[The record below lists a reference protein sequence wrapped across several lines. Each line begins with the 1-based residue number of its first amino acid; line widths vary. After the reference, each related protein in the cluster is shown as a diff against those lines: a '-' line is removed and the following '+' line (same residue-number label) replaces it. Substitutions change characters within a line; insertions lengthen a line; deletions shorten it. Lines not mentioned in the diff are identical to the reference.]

1 MLGLRPTTGVGME
14 DQLFILA
21 AKERNKYEK
30 GKREENRR
38 EGKGREGNKTERE

>member
-38 EGKGREGNKTERE
+38 EGKGREGQGRK